1 MTNFNKPS
9 YPLAEEGGP
18 SVSRR
23 SRPGEFPRCYLK
35 FQTPLL
41 HKKNI
46 YFCYALYTVMPIAK
60 STDSIFSQLAESG
73 HKKVA
78 FCSDPDTGLKAI
90 IAIHNTVLGPALGGV
105 RMWTYK
111 TEEEALADVLRLSK
125 SMTYKAAISGLNLG
139 GGSAVIIGDS
149 RREKTEVLMRKF
161 GRFVKNLNGEFIAGE
176 DVGTNPRDMEHIRME
191 TEYVAGLPESIGGS
205 GDPAPIAA
213 MGVFMGIK
221 ASVKEVFGTDSLT
234 GKRVI
239 VQGIGHVGE
248 HLVKLLRD
256 ENVKVYVSDI
266 NEDRTRQVSK
276 KYGAEA
282 VANHSIF
289 DIDADIY
296 SPCALGGTINTQ
308 TINKLKCGIIAGS
321 ANNQLED
328 EEEHGQLLLDKGII
342 FAPDY
347 VINAGGV
354 INCYSELM
362 GFAKKRSLQLT
373 ENIYEATRNVLK
385 LSKAENISTILAANK
400 IVEKRISDI
409 DKVKSGY

>member
-1 MTNFNKPS
+1 
-9 YPLAEEGGP
+9 
-18 SVSRR
+18 
-23 SRPGEFPRCYLK
+23 
-35 FQTPLL
+35 
-41 HKKNI
+41 
-46 YFCYALYTVMPIAK
+46 MPIVQP
-60 STDSIFSQLAESG
+60 TDSIFSQLEDCG
-73 HKKVA
+73 HKKVVY
-78 FCSDPDTGLKAI
+78 CSDPDTGLKAI
-90 IAIHNTVLGPALGGV
+90 IAIHNTILGPALGGI
-105 RMWTYK
+105 RMWAYK
-111 TEEEALADVLRLSK
+111 NEHDALKDVLRLSR

-149 RREKTEVLMRKF
+149 RKEKTEALMRKF

-176 DVGTNPRDMEHIRME
+176 DVGTNPRDMEYIKME
-191 TEYVAGLPESIGGS
+191 TNHVAGLPETIGGS

-234 GKRVI
+234 GKSVI

-248 HLVKLLRD
+248 NLVKLLRD
-256 ENVKVYVSDI
+256 ENVKVYISDI
-266 NEDRTRQVSK
+266 NEERTRQVSK

-282 VANHSIF
+282 ISNNSIF

-308 TINKLKCGIIAGS
+308 TINKLKCSIIAGS

-362 GFAKKRSLQLT
+362 GFSKKRSLQLT

-385 LSKAENISTILAANK
+385 LSKAEGISTILAANK
-400 IVEKRISDI
+400 IVEKRITDI
-409 DKVKSGY
+409 NKVKSSY

>member
-1 MTNFNKPS
+1 MLTNDPT
-9 YPLAEEGGP
+9 E
-18 SVSRR
+18 
-23 SRPGEFPRCYLK
+23 
-35 FQTPLL
+35 
-41 HKKNI
+41 
-46 YFCYALYTVMPIAK
+46 
-60 STDSIFSQLAESG
+60 SIFSKLDTFG
-73 HKKVA
+73 HKKVV

-90 IAIHNTVLGPALGGV
+90 IAIHNTVLGPALGGI
-105 RMWTYK
+105 RMWAYK
-111 TEEEALADVLRLSK
+111 TEQDALYDVLRLSK

-149 RREKTEVLMRKF
+149 HKNKGEALMRKF

-176 DVGTNPRDMEHIRME
+176 DVGTNPRDMEYIRME
-191 TEYVAGLPESIGGS
+191 TQHVAGLPESIGGG

-221 ASVKEVFGTDSLT
+221 ASVKELFGTDSLT
-234 GKRVI
+234 GKSVI

-248 HLVKLLRD
+248 NLVRLLRD

-266 NEDRTRQVSK
+266 NEEQSRQVSK

-282 VANHSIF
+282 ISNNNIF

-296 SPCALGGTINTQ
+296 SPCALGGTVNTQ
-308 TINKLKCGIIAGS
+308 TINKLKCAIIAGS

-328 EEEHGQLLLDKGII
+328 ETLHGQLLLEKGIL

-362 GFAKKRSLQLT
+362 GFSKKRSLQLT

-385 LSKAENISTILAANK
+385 LSRTENISTIQAANK
-400 IVEKRISDI
+400 IVEKRIMDI
-409 DKVKSGY
+409 NKVKSSY

>member
-1 MTNFNKPS
+1 
-9 YPLAEEGGP
+9 
-18 SVSRR
+18 
-23 SRPGEFPRCYLK
+23 
-35 FQTPLL
+35 
-41 HKKNI
+41 
-46 YFCYALYTVMPIAK
+46 
-60 STDSIFSQLAESG
+60 
-73 HKKVA
+73 
-78 FCSDPDTGLKAI
+78 
-90 IAIHNTVLGPALGGV
+90 
-105 RMWTYK
+105 
-111 TEEEALADVLRLSK
+111 
-125 SMTYKAAISGLNLG
+125 
-139 GGSAVIIGDS
+139 
-149 RREKTEVLMRKF
+149 
-161 GRFVKNLNGEFIAGE
+161 
-176 DVGTNPRDMEHIRME
+176 DMEHIRME
-191 TEYVAGLPESIGGS
+191 TEYVAGLPETIGGS

-266 NEDRTRQVSK
+266 NDDRTRQVSK

-321 ANNQLED
+321 ANNQLEN

-362 GFAKKRSLQLT
+362 GFTKKRSLQLT
-373 ENIYEATRNVLK
+373 ENIYEATCNVLR
-385 LSKAENISTILAANK
+385 LSKAENISTIVAANK
-400 IVEKRISDI
+400 IVEKRISDVN
-409 DKVKSGY
+409 KVKSGY